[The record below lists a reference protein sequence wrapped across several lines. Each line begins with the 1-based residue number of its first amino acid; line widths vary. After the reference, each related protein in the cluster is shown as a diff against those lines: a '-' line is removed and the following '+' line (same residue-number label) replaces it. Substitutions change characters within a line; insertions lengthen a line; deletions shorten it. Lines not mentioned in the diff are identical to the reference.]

1 MISKSKLQRLANRE
15 KIGLGTLEKDYVLN
29 EVLEGLSLVP
39 QLNELFVFKGGTAL
53 RKAYFPDWRY
63 SEDLDFTAKRNMNQ
77 EELSHFLDRWYKEI
91 EEASQV
97 RLFTKML
104 YKPNGYA
111 RIRSQFFGPLN
122 HPGLIF
128 FDISFDEQL
137 CLEPECRR
145 VLVDPFQSKNR
156 KILVYSLEEILAE
169 KLRSLLERGK
179 ARDYYDVWRLLKEK
193 STMFDNEILKK
204 VFYKKIT
211 HKNIQFNG
219 LDSFVLKDR
228 EIIGRYWMNELGH
241 QINQLPSFDEVLN
254 ELPGML
260 ANIF

>member
-1 MISKSKLQRLANRE
+1 M
-15 KIGLGTLEKDYVLN
+15 
-29 EVLEGLSLVP
+29 
-39 QLNELFVFKGGTAL
+39 
-53 RKAYFPDWRY
+53 
-63 SEDLDFTAKRNMNQ
+63 
-77 EELSHFLDRWYKEI
+77 
-91 EEASQV
+91 
-97 RLFTKML
+97 
-104 YKPNGYA
+104 
-111 RIRSQFFGPLN
+111 
-122 HPGLIF
+122 
-128 FDISFDEQL
+128 
-137 CLEPECRR
+137 
-145 VLVDPFQSKNR
+145 
-156 KILVYSLEEILAE
+156 YSLEEILAE